1 MTLLGRPTKLN
12 PETAAKIVEAL
23 RLGVP
28 QTTAVTY
35 ARISKSTYYR
45 WLKAAKDP
53 GAPDEFRDFR
63 DAVNTAR
70 AEAEVR
76 AVAVIQNA
84 SHKSWQ
90 AAAWL
95 LERNFPEH
103 WSRVDRHNVSGREGG
118 PIELSVD
125 AEALE
130 VKMQE
135 LIARRSEA
143 AG

>member
-1 MTLLGRPTKLN
+1 MTPLGRPTKFN
-12 PETAAKIVEAL
+12 EECAARIVEAL

-35 ARISKSTYYR
+35 AGISKSTYYR
-45 WLKAAKDP
+45 WLKAAE
-53 GAPDEFRDFR
+53 GPDASEEFRDFR
-63 DAVNTAR
+63 VAVAAAR

-90 AAAWL
+90 AAAWF
-95 LERNFPEH
+95 LERSFPEH
-103 WSRVDRHNVSGREGG
+103 WSRTDRHNVSGRDGG
-118 PIELSVD
+118 LIELSVD

-130 VKMQE
+130 VKLRE
-135 LIARRSEA
+135 LIARRSAA